1 MPDGLR
7 PLVVIPTY
15 QEAENI
21 ATVLQRVRTALPA
34 ASVLVVDD
42 GSPDGTA
49 DLAEAVA
56 SEVGQVEVLRR
67 PAKAG
72 LGSAYRAGFAHGIAR
87 GFDVLIEMDADLSH
101 DPADLPRL
109 VAGVESG
116 ASLAI
121 GSRYV
126 PGGATP
132 NWPKPRLWLSRWGN
146 RYVGIVL
153 GLGVRDATAG
163 LPCLPGRDPAGDR
176 LRHHA
181 RRWLR
186 VPGGDGLS
194 GAHRGRGDHRAPH
207 HLQRPRARHVE
218 DVGPDR
224 GRGHAARDVVGD
236 PRPRAAP
243 AASLAILSRLTSR

>member
-67 PAKAG
+67 PGKAG
-72 LGSAYRAGFAHGIAR
+72 LGSAYRAGFAHGIAQR
-87 GFDVLIEMDADLSH
+87 VRRAHRDGRR
-101 DPADLPRL
+101 PQPRSRRTCRAWS
-109 VAGVESG
+109 AGVESG

-146 RYVGIVL
+146 RYVGMVL

-163 LPCLPGRDPAGDR
+163 LPCLPGRDA
-176 LRHHA
+176 A
-181 RRWLR
+181 RRSTTT
-186 VPGGDGLS
+186 P
-194 GAHRGRGDHRAPH
+194 
-207 HLQRPRARHVE
+207 PRADGYAFQVE
-218 DVGPDR
+218 MAYRVRTVGGEIEEIPITFSDR
-224 GRGHAARDVVGD
+224 ERGTSKMSGRIVVEAMLLVTWWGIRDRVLRRPPRWRSSAA
-236 PRPRAAP
+236 
-243 AASLAILSRLTSR
+243 